1 MKPDIL
7 NFIFFSWK
15 GRITRKTYWLY
26 SLPIAL
32 IFGINEFYIS
42 TFSGYLEALIAVA
55 ILYPATMINIKRC
68 HDLDRTGYFSLLLF
82 VPGINLWPLIEL
94 SAYKGNTDMNRY
106 GNEEILWQRE
116 TD

>member
-7 NFIFFSWK
+7 NYIFFSWQ

-32 IFGINEFYIS
+32 LFGINEFYIS
-42 TFSGYLEALIAVA
+42 NFSVYLEAIITVV

-68 HDLDRTGYFSLLLF
+68 HDLDKTGYFSLLLF

-94 SAYKGNTDMNRY
+94 SVYKGSTDMNRY
-106 GNEEILWQRE
+106 GNGESLGKQE